1 VAAVNER
8 KSLDNELEWLAL
20 GNPRKRAAPSWGMRL
35 QIWLV
40 SVIVGAF
47 IVMGLL
53 LWLVAACPQPFG
65 RFGWC

>member
-1 VAAVNER
+1 
-8 KSLDNELEWLAL
+8 
-20 GNPRKRAAPSWGMRL
+20 MRF

>member
-1 VAAVNER
+1 VAAVNKR
-8 KSLDNELEWLAL
+8 KSLDNELERLAF
-20 GNPRKRAAPSWGMRL
+20 GNPRKRAAPSSGTRL
-35 QIWLV
+35 QILLV

-53 LWLVAACPQPFG
+53 LWLAAACPQPFG